1 MERCLSARRRV
12 SRSLGCCLDRLTAV
26 YAGLQLPSF
35 GCLEAS
41 VLFRSVV
48 RLRGALLLFALLV
61 FAVPLVLAQNVP
73 RVIGF
78 MTDFGVKD
86 DAVGICKAVMFG
98 IAPQARIIDI
108 THQVTPFDIAQAGRF
123 LAGSAPYFPHDAVFV
138 AVIDPTVGST
148 RKAILVKSKVGQY
161 FVLPDNGMITQL
173 ADRDGLAGAREIT
186 NPAWMIGAELASPF
200 HGRDIF
206 SPTGAHLARGDD
218 WTAAGPEIDVT
229 KLVRLKN
236 TTATI
241 DAQGL
246 HGQVIGTDGPFGNLV
261 LNVPSDIFAKL
272 GYRLGDRVAITIA
285 GEAYTLPF
293 VRTFSDVPV
302 GEGLLYIDSRGRL
315 SVGIDQGNFSE
326 VHHVMPQ
333 VALEIP

>member
-1 MERCLSARRRV
+1 MLF
-12 SRSLGCCLDRLTAV
+12 AV
-26 YAGLQLPSF
+26 
-35 GCLEAS
+35 
-41 VLFRSVV
+41 
-48 RLRGALLLFALLV
+48 ALLLVSTSALFAQG
-61 FAVPLVLAQNVP
+61 APAP

-78 MTDFGVKD
+78 MTDFDVKD

-148 RKAILVKSKVGQY
+148 RKAIIAKSKVGQY

-173 ADRDGLAGAREIT
+173 VDRDGLVGAREIT
-186 NPAWMIGAELASPF
+186 NPAWMIGAKLSSTF
-200 HGRDIF
+200 HGRDVF
-206 SPTGAHLARGDD
+206 SPAGAHLARGDD
-218 WTAAGPEIDVT
+218 WTEAGPALDLA

-236 TTATI
+236 TSATI
-241 DAQGL
+241 DATGL

-261 LNVPSDIFAKL
+261 LNVPAESFAKL
-272 GYRLGDRVAITIA
+272 GYRLGDRVHVTIA
-285 GEAYTLPF
+285 GTDYTLPF
-293 VRTFSDVPV
+293 VKTFSDVPV

-315 SVGIDQGNFSE
+315 SVGIDQGNFAE
-326 VHHVMPQ
+326 VHHVAPP
-333 VALEIP
+333 VVLEIPTKR

>member
-1 MERCLSARRRV
+1 MSPRSAARFTRM
-12 SRSLGCCLDRLTAV
+12 
-26 YAGLQLPSF
+26 
-35 GCLEAS
+35 
-41 VLFRSVV
+41 LFAI
-48 RLRGALLLFALLV
+48 ALLLVSTSALFAQS
-61 FAVPLVLAQNVP
+61 APAP

-78 MTDFGVKD
+78 MTDFDVKD

-108 THQVTPFDIAQAGRF
+108 TQQVTPFDIAQAGRF

-148 RKAILVKSKVGQY
+148 RKAIIAKSKVGQY

-173 ADRDGLAGAREIT
+173 ADRDGLVGAREIT
-186 NPAWMIGAELASPF
+186 NPAWMIGAKLSSTF

-206 SPTGAHLARGDD
+206 SPAGAHLARGDD
-218 WTAAGPEIDVT
+218 WTEAGPALDPA

-236 TTATI
+236 TSATI
-241 DAQGL
+241 DATGL

-261 LNVPSDIFAKL
+261 LNVPAESFAKL
-272 GYRLGDRVAITIA
+272 GYRLGDRVHVTIA
-285 GEAYTLPF
+285 GTDYTLPF
-293 VRTFSDVPV
+293 VKTFSDVPV

-315 SVGIDQGNFSE
+315 SVGIDQGNFAA
-326 VHHVMPQ
+326 VHHVTPP
-333 VALEIP
+333 APLEIPAKR